1 MIIESSLPTI
11 EIVTKGI
18 EISVADYAVITAC
31 IADCEHIRDVMRES
45 LALHGQKAVPEITRQ
60 LIDGEISSSAALIAI
75 AVTVNE
81 QNARTL
87 TDSLGSEEYRCLK
100 NVTEVCATI
109 RTARCEIILARAA
122 LLEKSERAALLA
134 AGIDEASYL
143 PSEAVL
149 RLAETRRVET
159 ERLYSPPTS
168 LNEIRRLHSMCIPA
182 KK

>member
-1 MIIESSLPTI
+1 MIDV
-11 EIVTKGI
+11 VTKGI
-18 EISVADYAVITAC
+18 EVSAADYTSLTTC
-31 IADCEHIRDVMRES
+31 IADCEHIRDVMKES

-87 TDSLGSEEYRCLK
+87 TDALGSEEYRCLK
-100 NVTEVCATI
+100 DITEVCATI
-109 RTARCEIILARAA
+109 RTARCEVIRGRASMLEKADRAA
-122 LLEKSERAALLA
+122 LVA
-134 AGIDEASYL
+134 AGIEEATYL

-149 RLAETRRVET
+149 RLAETRRVEM
-159 ERLYSPPTS
+159 ERIYSPPTS
-168 LNEIRRLHSMCIPA
+168 LNEVKRLHAMVIPA

>member
-1 MIIESSLPTI
+1 MIDV
-11 EIVTKGI
+11 VTKGI
-18 EISVADYAVITAC
+18 EVSAADYTSLTTC
-31 IADCEHIRDVMRES
+31 IADCEHIRDVMKES

-87 TDSLGSEEYRCLK
+87 TDALGSEEYRCLK
-100 NVTEVCATI
+100 DVTEVCATI
-109 RTARCEIILARAA
+109 RTARCEIIRGRASMLEKADRAA
-122 LLEKSERAALLA
+122 LVA
-134 AGIDEASYL
+134 AGIEEATYL

-149 RLAETRRVET
+149 RLAETRRVEM
-159 ERLYSPPTS
+159 ERIYSPPTS
-168 LNEIRRLHSMCIPA
+168 LNEIKRLHAMVIPS

>member
-18 EISVADYAVITAC
+18 EISPAQYAAITAC

-45 LALHGQKAVPEITRQ
+45 LELHGQKAVPEITRQ
-60 LIDGEISSSAALIAI
+60 LIDGEISSSGALIAI

-81 QNARTL
+81 QNARAL
-87 TDSLGSEEYRCLK
+87 TDALASEEYRCLK
-100 NVTEVCATI
+100 AITEVAAGI
-109 RTARCEIILARAA
+109 RTARCEVIRGRASM
-122 LLEKSERAALLA
+122 LEKAERAALVA
-134 AGIDEASYL
+134 AGIEEATYL

-149 RLAETRRVET
+149 RLAGTRRVEL
-159 ERLYSPPTS
+159 ERLYLPPTS
-168 LNEIRRLHSMCIPA
+168 LNEVKRLHSMAIPA